1 MLKSVLNQI
10 LAESDFK
17 VLSDWTTT
25 WGKNVEASLWFLSL
39 VLLQIST
46 PGIKVFFATRS
57 FTPYAGFN
65 WKGTLC
71 LGQEEREHKPDKQNN
86 NNQKTQ
92 TDSNKPKHHLLFNQH
107 ILNSSFRCNC
117 IISIRL
123 NPDGNQGSKVSS
135 SS

>member
-46 PGIKVFFATRS
+46 PGIKVFLLLGVSHHMLALTGKAL
-57 FTPYAGFN
+57 YA
-65 WKGTLC
+65 
-71 LGQEEREHKPDKQNN
+71 
-86 NNQKTQ
+86 
-92 TDSNKPKHHLLFNQH
+92 
-107 ILNSSFRCNC
+107 
-117 IISIRL
+117 
-123 NPDGNQGSKVSS
+123 
-135 SS
+135 